1 MSEYILV
8 GVIVKTKGFK
18 GEMLLVDVPQAIENV
33 IDNIDVLVGYTEQFS
48 KKYHLTQFKRYQK
61 NAVIK
66 FREITSDSDAN
77 KLREYGLF
85 ALKKEINRRKNT
97 YIDHELAKCK
107 VYDFESGDFLGEIV
121 DVLELPANDVWM
133 MRMDDDLEVPLPVID
148 EVIKSVDIDKKEIKI
163 TMMDGL
169 MELGS

>member
-1 MSEYILV
+1 MSDYILV

-18 GEMLLVDVPQAIENV
+18 GEMILIDVPQAIENV
-33 IDNIDVLVGYTEQFS
+33 INNIDVLVGYSEQFG

-66 FREITSDSDAN
+66 LESITSDDNAN
-77 KLREYGLF
+77 KLREHGLF
-85 ALKKEINRRKNT
+85 VLKSDINRKKNT
-97 YIDHELAKCK
+97 YIDHELAACK
-107 VYDFESGDFLGEIV
+107 VFDFETGDLLGEIV

-133 MRMDDDLEVPLPVID
+133 MRTESDLEIPLPVID
-148 EVIKSVDIDKKEIKI
+148 QVIKSVDIDKKEIRI
-163 TMMDGL
+163 SMMDGL